1 MIKQVGILGAGT
13 MGFGIAFQ
21 FALNGRKTMLC
32 DLSEEA
38 LDIAKG
44 KFGIY
49 LKIFREEGYNIPI
62 SDEEVMSNITFTTKL
77 NDLADRDFI
86 IESIS
91 ENLALK
97 QRIFQELD
105 VICGEQTILASN
117 TSSLRLSEITVNVE
131 KHKDRVML
139 THFFNP
145 AHIVPLVELLRT
157 EETDDKVFN
166 EVKDFLE
173 VNNKVTIEVK
183 KEVAGLVANR
193 IQIAL
198 AREAL
203 SLVEDGVVSEKDL
216 DTAIFAGPGFRFS
229 SSGLMKIMDFGG
241 LDIWNITIRELQ
253 SKIESSDRSYKIID
267 DRIEA
272 GAFGVKSGQGF
283 YNYPGKGL
291 DGYVIERDT
300 DLIKH
305 LLSTYPSLKMQ
316 KEEANK

>member
-21 FALNGRKTMLC
+21 FALNGTKTMLC

-77 NDLADRDFI
+77 NDLEDRDFI

-203 SLVEDGVVSEKDL
+203 SLVEDGVVSKKISIQLFSLVLVL
-216 DTAIFAGPGFRFS
+216 DFP
-229 SSGLMKIMDFGG
+229 
-241 LDIWNITIRELQ
+241 Q
-253 SKIESSDRSYKIID
+253 
-267 DRIEA
+267 
-272 GAFGVKSGQGF
+272 V
-283 YNYPGKGL
+283 
-291 DGYVIERDT
+291 V
-300 DLIKH
+300 
-305 LLSTYPSLKMQ
+305 
-316 KEEANK
+316 

>member
-1 MIKQVGILGAGT
+1 LIKQVGVLGAGT

-21 FALNGRKTMLC
+21 FAINGTETILC
-32 DLSEEA
+32 DLSEET

-49 LKIFREEGYNIPI
+49 LKIFREEGYNITI

-105 VICGEQTILASN
+105 VICAEQTILASN

-157 EETDDKVFN
+157 EETKDKVFN

-173 VNNKVTIEVK
+173 ANNKVTIEVK

-272 GAFGVKSGQGF
+272 GAFGVKSGKGF

-305 LLSTYPSLKMQ
+305 LLSTHPSLKKQ